1 MSVAPLGLMRMK
13 AAPKGK
19 FQVSP
24 SELTHGRPLLRSDLL
39 IDEETLQLLSYI
51 MNLGQVPEH

>member
-51 MNLGQVPEH
+51 MKLA